1 MSKKVIIVGAGISG
15 LTVCYE
21 LSKIKG
27 YTVELYEMK
36 AQLGGLAKSD
46 RSNNGRYTE
55 HSWRGFNSNYK
66 NLFNVMKNIN
76 DESHTVY
83 NNLNTSKIIK
93 SSLNDYGSLLKSMT
107 FLSSLKIIYFYIT
120 CILTGSKRMDNILA
134 YQKIMDRL
142 SFLNKKSMY
151 KILDLLLHIGP
162 DPAIVSVKSVINAN
176 RHFITNEWYHLGKP
190 TQEALINPW
199 EQHLLKNNVKI
210 FKKHKLT
217 KINFNNNAINEL
229 VFNESKIKKAD
240 YYVLALP
247 PYALNTLFFPTDIS
261 IPTKI
266 QLKKLDETG
275 YHKELSFRLF
285 FNEDIK
291 VGSNLSLPETDWGIV
306 LIPLHEY
313 WFKNTNLGKNV
324 KSIISGTCITGY
336 NNSSVTNKNIF
347 SSKLFKIKKEIKR
360 QLESNTELNT
370 VLKKNNNGR
379 ELKDFKYT
387 IEIWKEWYN
396 TPGGSNTKD
405 VYWTN
410 TYQTSKY
417 RLDQDI
423 GIKNTWFCGVHTKT
437 VTDIAT
443 MESACESAK
452 LACIQLLK
460 KDKKKHNIFLYQYK
474 KNIFLRAIHTVD
486 NILFYLN
493 LPNIF
498 ITTILLIILKLLYH
512 WKLKAL
518 LYL

>member
-1 MSKKVIIVGAGISG
+1 MSKKVIVVGAGISG
-15 LTVCYE
+15 LTACYE

-27 YTVELYEMK
+27 YTVQLYEMK
-36 AQLGGLAKSD
+36 DQLGGLSKSSRD
-46 RSNNGRYTE
+46 KNGIYNE

-66 NLFNVMKNIN
+66 NLLEIMKNIKDGSYSIN
-76 DESHTVY
+76 D
-83 NNLNTSKIIK
+83 NLNRTKRIV
-93 SSLNDYGSLLKSMT
+93 SSLDTYTPLLKSVS
-107 FLSSLKIIYFYIT
+107 FLSAIKLIYFHLS
-120 CILTGSKRMDNILA
+120 CILSGSKRIDNILA

-142 SFLNKKSMY
+142 KFLNKKSMY
-151 KILDLLLHIGP
+151 LILDTLLHIGP
-162 DPAIVSVKSVINAN
+162 DPSIISVKSTINASKN
-176 RHFITNEWYHLGKP
+176 FVTNEWYHLGKP

-217 KINFNNNAINEL
+217 KINFDNNAITNL
-229 VFNESKIKKAD
+229 VFNDNKVKKAD

-313 WFKNTNLGKNV
+313 WFKSTNLGKNV

-360 QLESNTELNT
+360 QLESNAELNT
-370 VLKKNNNGR
+370 VLKKNNNGK

-474 KNIFLRAIHTVD
+474 KNIFLRAIHTAD
-486 NILFYLN
+486 DMLYYLN
-493 LPNIF
+493 APNVL
-498 ITTILLIILKLLYH
+498 ITTILLIILKLLYN

-518 LYL
+518 L